1 MAVEII
7 LAEQKSTSQDE
18 WRKEVFKVYDLIR
31 QYKESYEIMI
41 GGVWLTVLP
50 NVFSPKY
57 FTDSLWFAKELRTL
71 VKDSS
76 LLEIG
81 TGTGI
86 IALFCALNGAKVIAT
101 DINPDAVKNA
111 QINFEKY
118 HTEAQVRLG
127 DLYEPIMEDEK
138 FDYIFWNHP
147 FNNWH
152 EGVND
157 VLLRAGFDHNYQS
170 LKMYVSGAGS
180 FLTQHG
186 RLLLGTGGQADLET
200 IRKIAKENDYTLV
213 LIAETFIPLSEG
225 STIDNSYLI
234 YEFKKENLG

>member
-1 MAVEII
+1 MNSVINQQ
-7 LAEQKSTSQDE
+7 LDWQN
-18 WRKEVFKVYDLIR
+18 EVFKVYDLIHTH
-31 QYKESYEIMI
+31 KEHYEIEVDSI
-41 GGVWLTVLP
+41 KLSVLP

-57 FTDSLWFAKELRTL
+57 FTDSLWFARELRSI
-71 VKDSS
+71 VGQSS

-86 IALFCALNGAKVIAT
+86 IALFCALNGVKVTAT
-101 DINPDAVKNA
+101 DINPAAVRNA
-111 QINFEKY
+111 QMNFEK
-118 HTEAQVRLG
+118 HHVKAQILLG
-127 DLYEPIMEDEK
+127 DLYEPIMADEK
-138 FDYIFWNHP
+138 FDFIFWNHP

-152 EGVND
+152 EEVND

-234 YEFKKENLG
+234 YELKKECVG